1 MSEYNT
7 WIPLRDGSE
16 IDGRDRGKHNFSER
30 AHYLFLLL
38 TTASSSLKVIT
49 DMQRFVTLAT
59 GRRLADRRRSAN
71 ILIDG
76 TFVVGGRNG
85 MWCVGASTR
94 FLTFDFRHSKTPGSY
109 PYVALRCLLDLR
121 QGRQTTISDTNI

>member
-7 WIPLRDGSE
+7 RIPLRDGSE

-76 TFVVGGRNG
+76 TVVGGGRNG
-85 MWCVGASTR
+85 MWCVGVGASNSM
-94 FLTFDFRHSKTPGSY
+94 FDF
-109 PYVALRCLLDLR
+109 
-121 QGRQTTISDTNI
+121 